1 MNNEQEKPIDESKMT
16 EAWSKHFDE
25 KQNEQHMDIENTNI
39 IPDTTP
45 PVTTLSIISKIFYGF
60 SVLTAIG
67 LFSYLS
73 GITLA
78 NVEIMSIQ
86 FLIICSYF
94 TSAFIFFSFAELF
107 EAVNRI
113 EKNTKK

>member
-1 MNNEQEKPIDESKMT
+1 MNNEQEKPGEESKMT
-16 EAWSKHFDE
+16 EAWNKHFDE
-25 KQNEQHMDIENTNI
+25 KQNEHTDIAKNANF
-39 IPDTTP
+39 IPNTTP

-60 SVLTAIG
+60 SVLMVIG

-73 GITLA
+73 DITLA

-94 TSAFIFFSFAELF
+94 TSTFIFFSFAELF
-107 EAVNRI
+107 AAVNRI
-113 EKNTKK
+113 ETKK

>member
-1 MNNEQEKPIDESKMT
+1 MSNEQEKPIEESTMT
-16 EAWSKHFDE
+16 DTLNKQQNEIEDE
-25 KQNEQHMDIENTNI
+25 KY
-39 IPDTTP
+39 IPTT

-60 SVLTAIG
+60 SVLTIIG

-78 NVEIMSIQ
+78 NVGIMSIQ

-113 EKNTKK
+113 DKNTRK